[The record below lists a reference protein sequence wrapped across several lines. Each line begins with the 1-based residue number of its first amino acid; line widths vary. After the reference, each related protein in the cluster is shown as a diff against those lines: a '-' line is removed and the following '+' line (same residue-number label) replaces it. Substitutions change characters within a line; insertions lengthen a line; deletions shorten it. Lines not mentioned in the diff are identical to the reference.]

1 MDNSKGDYVD
11 LVLCSSPKFLQG
23 GGCPKARKIC
33 GRHMHGPLQVSSKQY
48 PSPNEF
54 PLSGDSSARQGQ
66 RWGVVKTFSGPLG
79 VLQLP

>member
-33 GRHMHGPLQVSSKQY
+33 GRLMYMVPYRFPVNNILVPMNFHFLEIAVHGRGRDGASSKL
-48 PSPNEF
+48 F
-54 PLSGDSSARQGQ
+54 PDH
-66 RWGVVKTFSGPLG
+66 
-79 VLQLP
+79 